1 MQDNNSSNL
10 PILDDIITPGDADK
24 AVHRPSRKVQGTLW
38 ENEPADPATEE
49 PHSEE
54 NLYTDIEQPVDNSE
68 AFATDEPPVE
78 AIDLAETHAR
88 AEADNTPPVEQPP
101 PADSSTDS
109 VNAAQTPFT
118 GDDIASLTDEIMA
131 CMTPEIERILR
142 VKIRQILVNRLPVS
156 TDSDPE

>member
-38 ENEPADPATEE
+38 ENEPADPVTEE

-68 AFATDEPPVE
+68 AFVTDEPPVE

-88 AEADNTPPVEQPP
+88 AEADNMPPVEQPP

>member
-1 MQDNNSSNL
+1 M
-10 PILDDIITPGDADK
+10 
-24 AVHRPSRKVQGTLW
+24 
-38 ENEPADPATEE
+38 
-49 PHSEE
+49 
-54 NLYTDIEQPVDNSE
+54 
-68 AFATDEPPVE
+68 
-78 AIDLAETHAR
+78 
-88 AEADNTPPVEQPP
+88 PPVEQPP